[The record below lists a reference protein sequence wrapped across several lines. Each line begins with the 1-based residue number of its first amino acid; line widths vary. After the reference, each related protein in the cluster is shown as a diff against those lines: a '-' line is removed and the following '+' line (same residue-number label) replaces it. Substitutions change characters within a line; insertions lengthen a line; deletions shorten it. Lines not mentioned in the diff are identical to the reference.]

1 MCFQLMLPISTCAPT
16 EWRREAAQ
24 DAEDAYFQDVDMA
37 EGSEDGGGR
46 GLQSV
51 HFSAQPEPVVT

>member
-1 MCFQLMLPISTCAPT
+1 MDADAALDDA
-16 EWRREAAQ
+16 WRREAAQ